1 MREIFTDQDSA
12 IVGHYKSVLD
22 SAGIPSF
29 IRNGLS
35 NNLLTGMPSP
45 VMFPTLCVDDDDY
58 DKAMELLRAIHRPQ
72 TNDAPDWICAACKEA
87 VPGTFDTCWKCG
99 HEAAEKT
106 AVVITKPTSVVPSA
120 PDVGGIPRSEVR
132 RAVDI
137 LRGLILASGLFV
149 VGFKVAGDSA
159 YQSFDIYPPNAL
171 SGLER
176 VYAWFSS
183 PIEFVALI
191 FCFFLMRMGRTM
203 YLFHVAAS
211 TVLYPGSTG
220 GITSRT
226 IGLLSYTSSLITGAI
241 IAMLFLSPAAACFQ
255 KKRE

>member
-137 LRGLILASGLFV
+137 LRGLILASGLLF
-149 VGFKVAGDSA
+149 VGFHLAGGST
-159 YQSFDIYPPNAL
+159 YQSLDIYPKNAL
-171 SGLER
+171 TGFEHAYGALSSG
-176 VYAWFSS
+176 
-183 PIEFVALI
+183 IELLALI
-191 FCFFLMRMGRTM
+191 TCFFLMRIGRTT
-203 YLFHVAAS
+203 YLFHIAI
-211 TVLYPGSTG
+211 TNFLFLGSTG
-220 GITSRT
+220 GVSTRIAGFFGS
-226 IGLLSYTSSLITGAI
+226 ISFLLYGAI
-241 IAMLFLSPAAACFQ
+241 LAMLFLSPAAACFQ